1 MHLTVDNDEGLLGP
15 RQSQVD
21 VVRGHRHRRSV
32 IAQPIQGLQH
42 LGDSNRV
49 KSSGGLIKEQQI
61 RAHGHGTGNRD
72 PLALTVGQLVRGT
85 LSQVTG
91 PKQF

>member
-1 MHLTVDNDEGLLGP
+1 MHLTVDNDKGLLRP

-21 VVRGHRHRRSV
+21 VVGSHRHRCSM

-49 KSSGGLIKEQQI
+49 KSGGGLIKEQQI

-72 PLALTVGQLVRGT
+72 PLALTIGQLIRGT
-85 LSQVTG
+85 LSQMTG
-91 PKQF
+91 PEQF